1 MIAMPSSVIVESCF
15 PMGRPA
21 FDAWAPFWDDSY
33 DPAPY
38 VAFYRSV
45 VGQGTRSVLDLGC
58 GSGTITTELARGVA
72 ERSGGVKTRVVGVDE
87 SPEMLRVAAERDP
100 GIEWVRGDL
109 RSPPVDGHF
118 DLVTCC
124 YNTLQHLHSDDDL
137 AQAFTAVRQRL
148 APAGVYAFDVSQPNL
163 DWLGRAERDLLVREI
178 TDGEGRRL
186 ELREDRFY
194 DPESLILTTDWR
206 LLERGSGDGQPVAR
220 IRHELRQFFSEDLER
235 GLATA
240 GLAIRERYGD
250 LDRSPFTAGSR
261 RQVLVCG
268 AN

>member
-1 MIAMPSSVIVESCF
+1 MR
-15 PMGRPA
+15 RPA

-58 GSGTITTELARGVA
+58 GSGTITTELARGMA
-72 ERSGGVKTRVVGVDE
+72 ERSEGAKTRVVGVDE
-87 SPEMLRVAAERDP
+87 SPEMLRVAAERHP

-109 RSPPVDGHF
+109 RSPPVDGPF

-124 YNTLQHLHSDDDL
+124 YNTLQHLHSGEDL
-137 AQAFTAVRQRL
+137 AQAFAAVRRLL
-148 APAGVYAFDVSQPNL
+148 APDGIYAFDVAQPNL
-163 DWLGRAERDLLVREI
+163 DWLARPERDLLVREI
-178 TDGEGRRL
+178 TDREGRRL

-194 DPESLILTTDWR
+194 NSDSLILTTDWR
-206 LLERGSGDGQPVAR
+206 LQQGGNGRPVAR
-220 IRHELRQFFSEDLER
+220 IRHELRQFFREDVER

-240 GLAIRERYGD
+240 GLAIRERYGN
-250 LDRSPFTAGSR
+250 LDRSPFDAGSR
-261 RQVLVCG
+261 RQVLVC
-268 AN
+268 APN